1 LQAQA
6 KQLGLTN
13 LHFVPEV
20 TNEEKRT
27 IMRAA
32 YGFVF
37 PSHMPSEAF
46 GIVLAEAAQQ
56 GTPMI
61 TCEIGTGTSYVN
73 LAGQTGLV
81 VPPSDSLSF
90 GQALDTFWQQPEQ
103 VAQWGR
109 NALAR
114 YEKHFKAETM
124 AQRYL
129 GAYRDLLS

>member
-1 LQAQA
+1 
-6 KQLGLTN
+6 
-13 LHFVPEV
+13 
-20 TNEEKRT
+20 
-27 IMRAA
+27 
-32 YGFVF
+32 
-37 PSHMPSEAF
+37 MPSEAF

-73 LAGQTGLV
+73 LADQTGLV
-81 VPPSDSLSF
+81 VPPSDPVRF

-114 YEKHFKAETM
+114 YEENFKAETM
-124 AQRYL
+124 ALRFVETYQ
-129 GAYRDLLS
+129 DLLKDKIH